1 MMRLLLSLSAGTYT
15 YYVQD
20 SNGCA
25 ATAEATVE
33 EPEALSVTGV
43 ITNDSGIGDGA
54 LDITVAGGNGGYSFA
69 WSGPD
74 NYTSADEDLTGIVA
88 GEYTVTVTDA
98 NGCSVTETFG
108 VPVGIGEYTFL
119 QSIVVSPNPSMGL
132 FGLNL
137 EGAAGED
144 VVLSVYDAQAR
155 LVWTNTLSQ
164 AWGSV
169 LSTIDLS
176 GMATGVYQLELVANG
191 SRQTVQLMKQ

>member
-1 MMRLLLSLSAGTYT
+1 
-15 YYVQD
+15 
-20 SNGCA
+20 
-25 ATAEATVE
+25 
-33 EPEALSVTGV
+33 
-43 ITNDSGIGDGA
+43 
-54 LDITVAGGNGGYSFA
+54 
-69 WSGPD
+69 
-74 NYTSADEDLTGIVA
+74 
-88 GEYTVTVTDA
+88 
-98 NGCSVTETFG
+98 
-108 VPVGIGEYTFL
+108 
-119 QSIVVSPNPSMGL
+119 MGL
-132 FGLNL
+132 FNLNL

>member
-1 MMRLLLSLSAGTYT
+1 L
-15 YYVQD
+15 
-20 SNGCA
+20 C
-25 ATAEATVE
+25 
-33 EPEALSVTGV
+33 
-43 ITNDSGIGDGA
+43 DGA

-98 NGCSVTETFG
+98 NGCSVTEMFG

-119 QSIVVSPNPSMGL
+119 QTIAVSPNPSTGL
-132 FGLNL
+132 FNLNL
-137 EGAAGED
+137 EGATGEN
-144 VVLSVYDAQAR
+144 VVLNVYDAQAR
-155 LVWTNTLSQ
+155 MVWTNTLSQ

-169 LSTIDLS
+169 RSTIDLS